1 MLNVFLAKVFCIN
14 FTHFCRMLAA
24 AVLSTCCILPIH
36 VVKLSCGVTRAQ
48 IAIGDLGNGMQK
60 KAFNKPKHM

>member
-1 MLNVFLAKVFCIN
+1 MV
-14 FTHFCRMLAA
+14 AA

-36 VVKLSCGVTRAQ
+36 VVKWSCGVTRGQ